1 MEHCDGGELLKVVRE
16 GRRQGQ
22 ADGCFR
28 ALGFGGYVPGL
39 SMIQDMGRRLPL
51 PLLLLQRFW
60 VDGVGVWGLDHRYRC
75 YCGHALA
82 AGILTM
88 VADRW

>member
-39 SMIQDMGRRLPL
+39 SMIQDMGRR
-51 PLLLLQRFW
+51 F
-60 VDGVGVWGLDHRYRC
+60 
-75 YCGHALA
+75 
-82 AGILTM
+82 
-88 VADRW
+88 VATTSSSASAVLG